1 MVLELAI
8 LLPQL
13 PEELPPDQLPLVDVC
28 CCGDFI
34 AQVLGQTLAM

>member
-1 MVLELAI
+1 MALELTI

-13 PEELPPDQLPLVDVC
+13 PEELPPDQLLLVDVC

-34 AQVLGQTLAM
+34 AEALSQKLAI